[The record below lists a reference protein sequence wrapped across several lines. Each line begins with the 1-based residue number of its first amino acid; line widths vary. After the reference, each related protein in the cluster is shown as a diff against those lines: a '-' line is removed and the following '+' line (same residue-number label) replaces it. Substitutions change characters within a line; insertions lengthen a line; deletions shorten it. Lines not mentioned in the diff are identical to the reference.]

1 MASNTQ
7 TPKSRKDIDI
17 MTKIIKTVS
26 VWLPVILLV
35 AVLTTAPT
43 AAQGSG
49 SVDQHQAEAAFK
61 EVLQQIPDI
70 GTLLEGTA
78 ADTSGLVI
86 DQSENAE
93 NLISM
98 TSTNGDTLTIP
109 QNNDEPVDMVR
120 DGGFELSVEIP
131 GDGSQAKVSSDGSA
145 IFENIAKDTDLFVQ
159 AQKDTGVR
167 MITLIAGADAPTAFD
182 FEYKASGNEKAVLAQ
197 DGSAAIVDS
206 DNFVVSLIE
215 APWAFDALGNKI
227 PSEYTIQGDTLVLN
241 VAHDMAA
248 AYPVVADPVWTWGIV
263 SGTAYFSRDETVMV
277 AGSIATLAPLL
288 ILMPPPFNLAIAG
301 YALTI
306 YGWAVSALFWWN
318 KCLKVKYGFSWSW
331 SGPSPGIYP
340 GHYYC

>member
-1 MASNTQ
+1 MSKQSDLSATNAGIWTRRCVPAITVSRMSNAVLSQ
-7 TPKSRKDIDI
+7 IHIKSRKYIDI

-35 AVLTTAPT
+35 AVLTAAPT

-49 SVDQHQAEAAFK
+49 SVEQHQAEAAFK
-61 EVLQQIPDI
+61 DVLQQIPDI

-78 ADTSGLVI
+78 ADT
-86 DQSENAE
+86 
-93 NLISM
+93 
-98 TSTNGDTLTIP
+98 T
-109 QNNDEPVDMVR
+109 
-120 DGGFELSVEIP
+120 
-131 GDGSQAKVSSDGSA
+131 
-145 IFENIAKDTDLFVQ
+145 
-159 AQKDTGVR
+159 
-167 MITLIAGADAPTAFD
+167 
-182 FEYKASGNEKAVLAQ
+182 
-197 DGSAAIVDS
+197 
-206 DNFVVSLIE
+206 NFVVSLIE

-288 ILMPPPFNLAIAG
+288 ILIPPPFNLAIAG
-301 YALTI
+301 YAVTI